1 MTPLDQ
7 VAKQAA
13 LEILD
18 SDYRDTDTPL
28 SVQQRDAWLS
38 VLEKLERGE
47 LRPALEALGYEQRP
61 GPLEVLQTV
70 LEARRTGSRPVRAK
84 APDIV
89 RETLEKARN
98 DLRKGTET

>member
-1 MTPLDQ
+1 MTLLDQ
-7 VAKQAA
+7 TAKQAA

-18 SDYRDTDTPL
+18 SDYRVSDTPL
-28 SVQQRDAWLS
+28 SATQRDAWLG

-47 LRPALEALGYEQRP
+47 LKPALEALGYERRP

-84 APDIV
+84 PPSIA
-89 RETLEKARN
+89 RETLEKARS
-98 DLRKGTET
+98 DLRKRTEQ